1 MVRPLEDFT
10 EAPDVVIIVSYP
22 RNVMRLI
29 QGYTYHFGTAQ
40 GIKMVGNQAIC
51 AEATAHPYMEN
62 GMNISCLCNGPRTAG
77 MKRT

>member
-22 RNVMRLI
+22 RNIMRLI

-51 AEATAHPYMEN
+51 AEATAHPYGKWNEYFMSVQWTAYSWNE
-62 GMNISCLCNGPRTAG
+62 RT
-77 MKRT
+77 